1 MRSFSRTKHV
11 LWGVGA
17 VVATLS
23 SVLSV
28 SAAAPTEAEL
38 DGTDRH
44 RARICARQF
53 EEAQRIDME
62 SYRDFDAETFRAIH
76 HPDAITIFGTG
87 AVRSGIDAIMAA
99 HAGHFAARE
108 AIWAWTEV
116 SRVVDGCN
124 AAFILYN
131 ATYDIPSS
139 GFHLRALVGVTYT
152 YQNHRWLAISDQS
165 TRLPEATE

>member
-1 MRSFSRTKHV
+1 MWTTS
-11 LWGVGA
+11 A
-17 VVATLS
+17 VVATLGG
-23 SVLSV
+23 VLSV
-28 SAAAPTEAEL
+28 SAATPTEAEL
-38 DGTDRH
+38 AGPERH

-53 EEAQRIDME
+53 EEAQRTDME
-62 SYRDFDAETFRAIH
+62 SFRDFDAETFRAIH
-76 HPDAITIFGTG
+76 HPDAITIFSSG
-87 AVRSGIDAIMAA
+87 AIRSGIDAIMAA

-139 GFHLRALVGVTYT
+139 GFHLRSLVGVTYT
-152 YQNHRWLAISDQS
+152 YQDHRWLAIADQS
-165 TRLPEATE
+165 TRLPEANE